1 MNLLRYVLCTSL
13 LLAAGAVAQTAV
25 LEVIELR
32 YRTAEQII
40 PLIEPLVAR
49 DGSVTGTRNQLI
61 VRTTPANLEEIRRV
75 LAAVDTRP
83 RQLLITVRQDLDSTS
98 TRREAEISGTAGGD
112 SGRVTVYGGS
122 GWERGGGIV
131 GGGDDDRVRARVLD
145 TRRTAAEQNTQSVQ
159 VLEGNSAF
167 IRTGESRPVPQRQV
181 IRTMVDGRLVERVV
195 ESTAYV
201 DASTGFH
208 VRPRVTGNQVTLDI
222 SPQREAFDRSIP
234 GGVQTQGIVTTVS
247 GRLGEWLEL
256 GGVAQ
261 ESSERGAT
269 VLGRTSRSG
278 TDNRRVWVRVEEMR

>member
-1 MNLLRYVLCTSL
+1 MNRLCYMLCACLLF
-13 LLAAGAVAQTAV
+13 AAGALAQTAV

-83 RQLLITVRQDLDSTS
+83 RQLLITVRQDLDSAD
-98 TRREAEISGTAGGD
+98 TRREAQVSGTAGGD
-112 SGRVTVYGGS
+112 SGRVTIYGGS
-122 GWERGGGIV
+122 GWEGGSVVLREG
-131 GGGDDDRVRARVLD
+131 DDRVRARVLD
-145 TRRTAAEQNTQSVQ
+145 TRRSAAEQNTQSVQ

-208 VRPRVTGNQVTLDI
+208 VRPRIAGNQVTLDI
-222 SPQREAFDRSIP
+222 SPQREAFDRRIP

-247 GRLGEWLEL
+247 GRLGEWMEL

-261 ESSERGAT
+261 ESNERGAT